1 MEPRQIAMGF
11 AGSWGFAVCVFQP
24 IANRRRFAIQ
34 CPVNRKDPFLQDV
47 FQRES
52 RITMGKISKYI
63 TYRGGEGQ
71 WSWLLH
77 RITGIGVFVFLLT
90 HILDTAMIGWGP
102 RAYNDVMAVF
112 RHPLF
117 RVGEVVLAGAVLY
130 HALNGVRI
138 IIIDFW
144 PESTVVQ
151 KKLFYAVV
159 ITFLLIFVPAAIY
172 MLAWVVK

>member
-1 MEPRQIAMGF
+1 
-11 AGSWGFAVCVFQP
+11 
-24 IANRRRFAIQ
+24 
-34 CPVNRKDPFLQDV
+34 
-47 FQRES
+47 
-52 RITMGKISKYI
+52 MGKITKYI

-77 RITGIGVFVFLLT
+77 RITGIGVFLFLLT

-102 RAYNDVMAVF
+102 KAYNETMAIF

-117 RVGEVVLAGAVLY
+117 RVGEGILAGAVLY

-144 PESTVVQ
+144 PESTVAQ
-151 KKLFYAVV
+151 KKLFSAVV
-159 ITFLLIFVPAAIY
+159 VTFAVIFVPAAIY
-172 MLAWVVK
+172 MMAWMVK